1 MDTPS
6 EMIVAYRGDPSWVFV
21 SIRAQGVRGSIR
33 CQIEMENGQTEAAG
47 ALVVQNG
54 VGDWAR
60 PTPVDVD
67 RIRGATLVTSQG
79 SALATA
85 SFTES

>member
-1 MDTPS
+1 M
-6 EMIVAYRGDPSWVFV
+6 
-21 SIRAQGVRGSIR
+21 SIRALGVSGTIR

-47 ALVVQNG
+47 AFVIQSG

-60 PTPVDVD
+60 PIPVDVD
-67 RIRGATLVTSQG
+67 GIRGARLVTSQG